1 MPTISVIIPAYNAE
15 KFIKGTII
23 SVLNQT
29 FRDLELIV
37 INDGSTDG
45 TLEVVS
51 SFDDARVQVFS
62 YPNSGP
68 QKSRNRGIDKAR
80 GEYLSF
86 LDADDLWTP
95 DKLER
100 QLQAL
105 QDNPDAAVAYSWT
118 DFINESGER
127 LPGGQHF
134 KFTKDVYERLLLGD
148 FIGSGSN
155 PLIRREALLSVGP
168 FDESLVGGQD
178 WEMWLRLAAQYQFVV
193 VPSSQVFYR
202 QSANSW
208 SSYLKRQEQGYNQV
222 IEKCLANAPEK
233 IKKLRPKII
242 GNRYKFLTFDA
253 LQYGKNRQDSMM
265 AARFL
270 WIALKN
276 QPGFLKNKMIWIV
289 SLKIILGLIFT
300 NEGFKALQASLKQIK
315 LSTNNQA

>member
-15 KFIKGTII
+15 KFIKETIN

-29 FRDLELIV
+29 FRDFELIV

-51 SFDDARVQVFS
+51 TFSDSRIQVFS

-68 QKSRNRGIDKAR
+68 QKSRNRGIDHAK

-105 QDNPDAAVAYSWT
+105 HDNPDAAVAYSWT
-118 DFINESGER
+118 DFINGSGER

-134 KFTKDVYERLLLGD
+134 KFTNDVYERLLLGD

-155 PLIRREALLSVGP
+155 PLIRKDALLNVGP

-193 VPSSQVFYR
+193 VPSTLVFYR
-202 QSANSW
+202 QSGKSW
-208 SSYLKRQEQGYNQV
+208 SSNLKRQEQGYQQV
-222 IEKCLANAPEK
+222 IEKSLANAPEK
-233 IKKLRPKII
+233 IKKLRKKIM
-242 GNRYKFLTFDA
+242 GNRYKFSTFDA
-253 LQYGKNRQDSMM
+253 LRYSRNRQDTLL

-270 WIALKN
+270 WVALKN
-276 QPGFLKNKMIWIV
+276 QPIFLTNKMIWLV
-289 SLKIILGLIFT
+289 LLKIILGLIFSP
-300 NEGFKALQASLKQIK
+300 EGVKTLQVSLRKIK
-315 LSTNNQA
+315 FSTKNPA

>member
-15 KFIKGTII
+15 KFIKGTIN

-45 TLEVVS
+45 TLEVIS
-51 SFDDARVQVFS
+51 SFSDSRLQVFS
-62 YPNSGP
+62 YPNAGP
-68 QKSRNRGIDKAR
+68 QKSRNRGIEQAK

-86 LDADDLWTP
+86 LDSDDLWTP

-105 QDNPDAAVAYSWT
+105 QENPDAAVAYSWT

-134 KFTKDVYERLLLGD
+134 KFTKDVYEQLLLGD

-155 PLIRREALLSVGP
+155 PLIRRDALLNVGP

-178 WEMWLRLAAQYQFVV
+178 WEMWLRLAAQYHFAV
-193 VPSSQVFYR
+193 VPSTQVFYR
-202 QSANSW
+202 QSASSW

-233 IKKLRPKII
+233 IKIKKLRKKIM

-253 LQYGKNRQDSMM
+253 LQYGKNRHDSIM

-270 WIALKN
+270 FVALKN
-276 QPGFLKNKMIWIV
+276 QPILLKNKMIWV
-289 SLKIILGLIFT
+289 VLLKIILGLILSP
-300 NEGFKALQASLKQIK
+300 EGVKALQGSLKKNK
-315 LSTNNQA
+315 LSTKN